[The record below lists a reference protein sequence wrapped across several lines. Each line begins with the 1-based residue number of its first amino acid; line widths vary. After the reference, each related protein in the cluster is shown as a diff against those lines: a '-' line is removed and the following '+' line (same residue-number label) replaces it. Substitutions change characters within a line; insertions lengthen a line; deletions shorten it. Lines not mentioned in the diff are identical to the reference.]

1 MDSRKPLGTNYWK
14 GGMTK
19 ILEEEI
25 AARNCYMSTL
35 GIRVGEFATTSS
47 FWPKVLEAVKES
59 AASEIWSKAD
69 EVREAT

>member
-1 MDSRKPLGTNYWK
+1 MK
-14 GGMTK
+14 K

-25 AARNCYMSTL
+25 AARNSYVSTL

-59 AASEIWSKAD
+59 ARGKRNPE
-69 EVREAT
+69 